1 MADNKPFVIL
11 PAGPEGPADIV
22 PGDVRAY
29 LADAA
34 RYDTGDFS
42 ASVRPGIRFMS
53 RYQAARAP
61 SGSAGSAE
69 VLLKDYE
76 LTMNRS
82 IRWVNGNGK
91 SIMYLLAELRM
102 LDGADT
108 QKKARTFCQRA
119 GLADAQIDAIISHIM
134 G

>member
-1 MADNKPFVIL
+1 
-11 PAGPEGPADIV
+11 
-22 PGDVRAY
+22 
-29 LADAA
+29 
-34 RYDTGDFS
+34 
-42 ASVRPGIRFMS
+42 MS

-108 QKKARTFCQRA
+108 QKKARTFCRRA